1 MPDVN
6 AMLGNKE
13 DYMWSSPRYQVDLC
27 TVDQLLL
34 DEIAGV
40 RAEVVA
46 LTSAFARLLDV
57 LDVRLDT
64 VSSLPGGKAAV
75 FITRRDRLIESRHV
89 TVYHQQ
95 IHDAPSALRLLQSS
109 NWVFVHPTAAG
120 AVLDALGVPANAAA
134 SA

>member
-6 AMLGNKE
+6 ATQGDEE
-13 DYMWSSPRYQVDLC
+13 DYTWPTLRYQPDLR
-27 TVDQLLL
+27 TADQLLL

-40 RAEVVA
+40 RTEVVA

-57 LDVRLDT
+57 LDVRLSPG
-64 VSSLPGGKAAV
+64 VPGASSLPGGKAAV

-95 IHDAPSALRLLQSS
+95 IHDAPSALRLLQS
-109 NWVFVHPTAAG
+109 
-120 AVLDALGVPANAAA
+120 ANA